1 MTYCNQRDQR
11 EKMLRKITEVSFAVD
26 DIHLYLDTHPCCEEA
41 WAYYQEHASER
52 RKLMK
57 EYAELYGPLTV
68 DDALE
73 SDENTWK
80 WMKQP
85 FPWEKEGGC
94 R

>member
-1 MTYCNQRDQR
+1 MTYGNQCGQR

-41 WAYYQEHASER
+41 LAYYREHAGER
-52 RKLMK
+52 KKLMK

-73 SDENTWK
+73 SDENTWQ